1 MACLHCKH
9 GGNDRIIKTMT
20 LWRLNILTPP
30 LLRHSRLPHESSDVE
45 GLLPDMTRRIQ
56 VKPVSTKP
64 AHRENVFREIQT
76 ALNISGFLWD
86 NKTRLKL
93 CLNVLVIA
101 SLIAAH
107 VYLLKCA
114 VNYETLDFV
123 LYGTRIVA
131 SSATCFVTAL
141 SNERHR
147 RVIEALNED
156 ANNTLPRRR
165 VTRIRTLCRVLTGVS
180 LMIVLGFFTPPT
192 YITFF
197 TNNRTTAPLFKRCLM
212 YTEDLLFVLAIWYQ
226 LCFLPS
232 LFVMVSHT
240 IRELLSAHNDSLPRL
255 FSRPVDSII
264 SSPLPPLCHQLTHR
278 QSTQGQ
284 DSQDL
289 SRMSKPVRSLP
300 FLLVRHDVPGIL
312 RRAECLHAP
321 GRIVGAALLQDPQ
334 LRPQLAHLLG
344 CLPGGKLCVR
354 RRSQDVGESCR
365 RPVFGFRPPSTPR
378 ILPESLRCSRKTS
391 RRISLAFTI
400 AGFYKL
406 TLKAAFSVFSCMLT
420 YAFVWYQI
428 GPANHAE
435 GT

>member
-1 MACLHCKH
+1 
-9 GGNDRIIKTMT
+9 
-20 LWRLNILTPP
+20 
-30 LLRHSRLPHESSDVE
+30 
-45 GLLPDMTRRIQ
+45 MTRRIQ
-56 VKPVSTKP
+56 VKPVSIKA
-64 AHRENVFREIQT
+64 AHREDVFREIQA

-86 NKTRLKL
+86 NKTRLKS
-93 CLNVLVIA
+93 CLNVLAIT

-131 SSATCFVTAL
+131 ASATCFVTAL

-147 RVIEALNED
+147 QVIETLNED
-156 ANNTLPRRR
+156 ANNLLPRRR
-165 VTRIRTLCRVLTGVS
+165 VTRIRTLSRVLTGVS

-212 YTEDLLFVLAIWYQ
+212 YSEDLLFVVAIWYQ

-240 IRELLSAHNDSLPRL
+240 IRELLSAQNNSLPRL
-255 FSRPVDSII
+255 FSRPVDTII
-264 SSPLPPLCHQLTHR
+264 SSPVPPLCHQLRAARVRREKIRKTF
-278 QSTQGQ
+278 
-284 DSQDL
+284 L
-289 SRMSKPVRSLP
+289 ECRSLYAP
-300 FLLVRHDVPGIL
+300 CLFFWYGMTFLGFCAELSAFTRQAESWVQRYYKIL
-312 RRAECLHAP
+312 SCAHSWLTFWGVSLAANFVYVE
-321 GRIVGAALLQDPQ
+321 GRKTWAVLQE
-334 LRPQLAHLLG
+334 A
-344 CLPGGKLCVR
+344 
-354 RRSQDVGESCR
+354 
-365 RPVFGFRPPSTPR
+365 
-378 ILPESLRCSRKTS
+378 SLRLPPAEHAADPTGEFAMFKEDVKE
-391 RRISLAFTI
+391 IPLAFTI

-428 GPANHAE
+428 GPASHTD